1 MRVIFEG
8 VRFGIPD
15 GYRDKKK
22 ATTVPLGV
30 WWFPVLDENS
40 NPGKH
45 RPLAHFLVEI
55 ADVTVHR
62 KELRLRSK
70 SIRPSFVSIRS
81 NSKFGLNQSLCILRL
96 S

>member
-1 MRVIFEG
+1 MVSCPGREFQSGEAS
-8 VRFGIPD
+8 
-15 GYRDKKK
+15 
-22 ATTVPLGV
+22 AT
-30 WWFPVLDENS
+30 
-40 NPGKH
+40 
-45 RPLAHFLVEI
+45 RAFLVEI